1 MRRRGVGLRARQAV
15 LSQVVVW
22 NVERLV
28 VDKAAVG
35 DGGSRSRR
43 PAEQFEVVP
52 EDVAV
57 ALAEERETDRGS

>member
-1 MRRRGVGLRARQAV
+1 M
-15 LSQVVVW
+15 
-22 NVERLV
+22 